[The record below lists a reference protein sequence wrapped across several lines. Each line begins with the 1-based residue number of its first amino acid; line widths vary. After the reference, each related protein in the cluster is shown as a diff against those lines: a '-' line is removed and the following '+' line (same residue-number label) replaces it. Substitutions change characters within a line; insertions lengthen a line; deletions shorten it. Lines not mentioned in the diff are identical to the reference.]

1 MEFDYYPCF
10 RKSEQTEESEENAKD
25 RAGRHSGYREGD
37 LNTVPLLFVRKEAA
51 LV

>member
-1 MEFDYYPCF
+1 MF

-25 RAGRHSGYREGD
+25 RAERHSGYREGD
-37 LNTVPLLFVRKEAA
+37 PNKVPLLLVRKEAA